1 MEDISESQLQE
12 IFSGNITN
20 WKEVG
25 GPDKP
30 IFVFVPGEDIGAYKN
45 YTRQVMKLKEISQFF

>member
-20 WKEVG
+20 WKEVD
-25 GPDKP
+25 GPDEP
-30 IFVFVPGEDIGAYKN
+30 IFVLVPGEDIGAYKN